1 MAEVFGFLLVIGV
14 CSAPAAFIAW
24 LNKGRN

>member
-1 MAEVFGFLLVIGV
+1 MAEVLGFLLVIGA

-24 LNKGRN
+24 LNKGRD